1 MSDQVYFPIS
11 QNWTTEEVINV
22 VQFFEV
28 VHKAYTTG
36 AKRED
41 IMNAYRTFQQVVPS
55 KSEEKQHFKEYEK
68 QSGEVPFYVVRDA
81 KQAKTGTVIQMN

>member
-11 QNWTTEEVINV
+11 QNWSTEEVIDV

-28 VHKAYTTG
+28 VHQAYMKG
-36 AKRED
+36 ASREE
-41 IMNAYRTFQQVVPS
+41 IMSAYRAFQQVVPS

-68 QSGEVPFYVVRDA
+68 QSGEIPFYVVRNA
-81 KQAKTGTVIQMN
+81 KQAKAGAIIRMN